1 MDELKQERDDLVAEF
16 DKDTDLKSKIL
27 ISGVHKVSVL
37 GVIKYHQIR
46 HALFEEV
53 SLHPEVMK
61 GLEILHY
68 HVENNLPIEK
78 ELVFKLVPELYT
90 HEINKL
96 GYIESQKYKKPRIS
110 YSRADGEVLEVDDV
124 SALLI
129 PENEAE
135 RLFEKSMNMEMY
147 LLEQTS
153 DVWKLYAQKITDE
166 VLYGGHVGVHE
177 YLMTLEV
184 MDDENRKD
192 WEKRLWAE
200 VTELRMID
208 ADIKALRETLANRKE
223 EIVVPEYIMDPRQRE
238 ECFQLLTY
246 QEKYLTFD
254 IRDTVLLPIPRNR
267 EANFDERL
275 RESMDVD
282 ALIEES
288 NQELKDYANQRIP
301 LPKKDLDAKDTDL
314 LSKMNLIA
322 QAVKV
327 DEAPVFAVDISQE
340 YMIEDSLRAN
350 LPTEKR
356 ILVDEIYKILY
367 FNNADPE
374 TYTISFWSE
383 YFKISPATLRNILN
397 YVAFPETDPDT
408 KKVTRVLYFIDSE
421 LQKQ

>member
-1 MDELKQERDDLVAEF
+1 MKR
-16 DKDTDLKSKIL
+16 KIL

-96 GYIESQKYKKPRIS
+96 GFQERERFKKPRIG

-124 SALLI
+124 SHMLI

-135 RLFEKSMNMEMY
+135 ALFEKSMNMEMY
-147 LLEQTS
+147 LLEQIS
-153 DVWKLYAQKITDE
+153 DCWKLYAKKINDE
-166 VLYGGHVGVHE
+166 VLYGGHIGVTE
-177 YLMTLEV
+177 YLTTLEV

-200 VTELRMID
+200 VTELKMID
-208 ADIKALRETLANRKE
+208 ADIKALRETLHSRPE

-238 ECFQLLTY
+238 ECYQLLTY
-246 QEKYLTFD
+246 QAKYLTFD
-254 IRDTVLLPIPRNR
+254 IRDTLLLPRPRNR
-267 EANFDERL
+267 EAGFDERL
-275 RESMDVD
+275 REAMDVD

-301 LPKKDLDAKDTDL
+301 LPKKDLDEKDTDL
-314 LSKMNLIA
+314 LNKVNLVA

-327 DEAPVFAVDISQE
+327 DPIPIFAVDINEE

-367 FNNADPE
+367 FNNADPQ

-383 YFKISPATLRNILN
+383 HFKINPATLRNILN

-408 KKVTRVLYFIDSE
+408 KQVTRVLYFIDSE
-421 LQKQ
+421 L